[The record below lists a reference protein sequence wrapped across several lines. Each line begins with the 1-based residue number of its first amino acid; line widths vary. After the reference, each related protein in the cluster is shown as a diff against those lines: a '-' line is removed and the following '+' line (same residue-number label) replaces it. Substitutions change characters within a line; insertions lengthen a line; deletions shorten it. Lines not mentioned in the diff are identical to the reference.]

1 MGALLEKISSLQ
13 EDRLVMEEKIHMLEN
28 SAAAMAEELLR
39 KTTLINY
46 YCMEGG
52 RSVSVPSTPTGSVGG
67 GFGGASPAA
76 EKAQLTMKKM
86 VNLLV
91 HPDQETRKEM
101 QRMQNMLEE
110 TLTKNMH
117 LQTDLESLSQEV
129 VRLSK
134 VAVTAKAAS
143 AATAGEE

>member
-1 MGALLEKISSLQ
+1 
-13 EDRLVMEEKIHMLEN
+13 
-28 SAAAMAEELLR
+28 
-39 KTTLINY
+39 
-46 YCMEGG
+46 
-52 RSVSVPSTPTGSVGG
+52 
-67 GFGGASPAA
+67 
-76 EKAQLTMKKM
+76 MKKM

-117 LQTDLESLSQEV
+117 LQGDLEHLSQEV

-134 VAVTAKAAS
+134 VAVVGAS
-143 AATAGEE
+143 GGTKSEKE